1 MGLIYKIVIGDNCY
15 VGSTKNL
22 IRRQGEHNSNLRS
35 ENYNYLLYEKCRE
48 HKIENIILEL
58 VEDEVEEEDL
68 KIREQFYI
76 DKLKSTLNTYRA
88 IRTIED
94 TKQIKREEG
103 IRYRANNTEK
113 LKIQKKEWQENNKEK
128 LTNYL
133 KEYYE
138 NNKETLT
145 NYLKDYYENNK
156 DKIKEKN
163 KERYEN
169 NKEKLKEKVKCDL
182 CNKEIRK
189 DNLKRHKLSASCKKM
204 WDYMLDTESD

>member
-15 VGSTKNL
+15 IGSTTNL
-22 IRRQGEHNSNLRS
+22 IRRQGEHNCNLNS
-35 ENYNYLLYEKCRE
+35 DNYNYLLYKKCRE

-76 DKLKSTLNTYRA
+76 NKLLPTLNTYRA
-88 IRTIED
+88 IRTNED
-94 TKQIKREEG
+94 TKQIKREDG
-103 IRYRANNTEK
+103 IRYRANNKEK

-128 LTNYL
+128 LKIQK

-138 NNKETLT
+138 NNKEKLT
-145 NYLKDYYENNK
+145 NYLKDYQENNK

-163 KERYEN
+163 KKRYEN

-189 DNLKRHKLSASCKKM
+189 DNLKKHQARPSCKKM
-204 WDYMLDTESD
+204 WDYMLDTDTD